1 MKSNMQY
8 LIWSSILEQMQKAKN
23 TQGQYYNMVWSK
35 VKEHEPK
42 KS

>member
-8 LIWSSILEQMQKAKN
+8 LIWSSLLEQLEKGKN
-23 TQGQYYNMVWSK
+23 TSGPYYNMVYAK